1 MYPCLQLHYTVH
13 VTYNAMRSIV
23 AAVSLMVCSVCAG
36 PLQAQSLNAA
46 TIGFAGGYVSA
57 PGVSV
62 SFSAG
67 DVVTGTLSAEGIS
80 LVQGFP
86 NSFNITPTSLDDLA
100 AEIPL
105 FFSLDQNHPNPFNPS
120 TRIRYS
126 VASPANIRLA
136 VYDLLGRELEVL
148 VNDARTAGV
157 YTANFDASRFASG
170 VYVYM
175 LQIDGRVHSTRK
187 MMLVK

>member
-46 TIGFAGGYVSA
+46 TIGLRRRLCIRSRSIGEF
-57 PGVSV
+57 
-62 SFSAG
+62 FSAG

-86 NSFNITPTSLDDLA
+86 NSFNITPH
-100 AEIPL
+100 
-105 FFSLDQNHPNPFNPS
+105 F
-120 TRIRYS
+120 
-126 VASPANIRLA
+126 
-136 VYDLLGRELEVL
+136 
-148 VNDARTAGV
+148 AG
-157 YTANFDASRFASG
+157 
-170 VYVYM
+170 
-175 LQIDGRVHSTRK
+175 
-187 MMLVK
+187 

>member
-1 MYPCLQLHYTVH
+1 
-13 VTYNAMRSIV
+13 MRSIV
-23 AAVSLMVCSVCAG
+23 VAVGLMACSVCAG
-36 PLQAQSLNAA
+36 PLQAQSLNSA
-46 TIGFAGGYVSA
+46 TIGFAGGYVTA

-100 AEIPL
+100 AEIPRI
-105 FFSLDQNHPNPFNPS
+105 FSLDQNYPNPFNPS
-120 TRIRYS
+120 TQIRYA
-126 VASPANIRLA
+126 VASQANIRLA
-136 VYDLLGRELEVL
+136 VYDLLGREVNVL
-148 VNDARTAGV
+148 VNEARPPGV
-157 YTANFDASRFASG
+157 YTASFDASLLASG
-170 VYVYM
+170 VYVYV
-175 LQIDGRVHSTRK
+175 LQIDGRLHSTRK